1 MLDDLDIEE
10 RQKCWF
16 KILRYLQNFS
26 KEAKQ
31 KCDDA
36 IKTALE
42 IVGSSKYSSINEKNK
57 Q

>member
-1 MLDDLDIEE
+1 MLDELDIEE
-10 RQKCWF
+10 RQKGWF
-16 KILRYLQNFS
+16 KILRYLQNFQ
-26 KEAKQ
+26 KDAEQ
-31 KCDDA
+31 KCDSA